1 MGGSRARVNARV
13 TSVSMDPAKVRVLCW
28 NVRRAGQRSGVW
40 PLLAELDPDVA
51 LLQEVTAVP
60 RQVEDTYS
68 VLTAHPSGRSGS
80 PQSFKTVILAKSG
93 LSIGPVLE
101 CAAPWANEEMIRLA
115 GNFLSAA
122 TLLKGQ
128 RLNLVSAYSPAWPI
142 DEARLEGVDLGN
154 VRLPGNPSVWA
165 TELLWLS
172 LTNTLMKTDD
182 LG

>member
-1 MGGSRARVNARV
+1 M
-13 TSVSMDPAKVRVLCW
+13 LCW

-60 RQVEDTYS
+60 PQVGDTS
-68 VLTAHPSGRSGS
+68 VLTAHPSGRSGT
-80 PQSFKTVILAKSG
+80 PQRFKTVILAKSG

-122 TLLKGQ
+122 TVLNGQ

-142 DEARLEGVDLGN
+142 DEARLKGVDLGN

-165 TELLWLS
+165 T
-172 LTNTLMKTDD
+172 
-182 LG
+182 

>member
-1 MGGSRARVNARV
+1 
-13 TSVSMDPAKVRVLCW
+13 MDPAKVRVLCW

-93 LSIGPVLE
+93 LSAGPVLE

-122 TLLKGQ
+122 TVLKGQ